1 MSENGSD
8 LELVEQAKAIA
19 GQTMW
24 SPERVALL
32 KRMKM
37 PKGATDDEFLIFLEQ
52 CKRTGMDP
60 LIDEADCVERSSKK
74 SRKDKNGNWI
84 EEWETKHVFQPR
96 EVGMRARADRYPDY
110 RGIACAVVRE
120 GDHFAFDPATPAV
133 EHRFNPADPAR
144 AKKPILGAWAWVK
157 RAGRQTFPVWTPL
170 AERIQMKNNGTV
182 VTQFWDKK
190 TETMIAKCA
199 RADAY
204 RLEYPNA
211 FGGTFLAEEW
221 EHRPDEAEAPA
232 AQVVEAPPA
241 LQSRTESVLAKVQA
255 LAPQTVSE
263 GVLVEPKP
271 EPAPA
276 APPAAVPAPVASPAP
291 QTSDKRWLMPAGPK
305 KGTPVGDCSTE
316 DLQEAVLLLEAKIAA
331 EPMAPWTTKA
341 RAALDDLREE
351 VESRIATAA
360 GDASQEDVPF

>member
-24 SPERVALL
+24 SPDRVALL

-60 LIDEADCVERSSKK
+60 LIDEADCVERRSKR
-74 SRKDKNGNWI
+74 SWQDARGNWQ
-84 EEWETKHVFQPR
+84 EEWEVKHVFQPR
-96 EVGMRARADRYPDY
+96 EAGMRARADRYPDY

-120 GDHFAFDPATPAV
+120 GDHFVFDPATPAV
-133 EHRFNPADPAR
+133 EHKFNPADPAR

-157 RAGRQTFPVWTPL
+157 RHGRVTFPVWTPL
-170 AERIQMKNNGTV
+170 AERIQIKNNGS

-221 EHRPDEAEAPA
+221 DHRPEEIEAPRPT
-232 AQVVEAPPA
+232 VVEPAPA
-241 LQSRTESVLAKVQA
+241 LQSRTDSVLAKVQA
-255 LAPQTVSE
+255 LAPPPVTE
-263 GVLVEPKP
+263 GELVEKKP
-271 EPAPA
+271 EPVPVPAPA
-276 APPAAVPAPVASPAP
+276 APPPAPSPAP
-291 QTSDKRWLMPAGPK
+291 KSAAAPRDDRPKMPAGPK
-305 KGTPVGDCSTE
+305 KGQPIDECSTE
-316 DLQEAVLLLEAKIAA
+316 ELQEAVLLLEAKIAA
-331 EPMAPWTTKA
+331 EPMAPWSAKA
-341 RAALDDLREE
+341 RAALDDLQHE
-351 VESRIATAA
+351 VESRIAQVA
-360 GDASQEDVPF
+360 GDAEVPF